1 MALVGAAET
10 SSVLL
15 ADSVG
20 ELVPGTLVAPRVVSA
35 ADDTVDTD
43 APVGMETVD
52 TDGPVDTDTVDTEG
66 PVDIDTVEAAGVTAA
81 PDDVEVVVAPGGDGV
96 CALDTVVEVVAPG
109 GDGV

>member
-1 MALVGAAET
+1 VSLV
-10 SSVLL
+10 
-15 ADSVG
+15 DSVG

-35 ADDTVDTD
+35 AVDVVDTD

-52 TDGPVDTDTVDTEG
+52 TDGPVDTDTVETDG
-66 PVDIDTVEAAGVTAA
+66 PVDTDTVEAAGVTAA
-81 PDDVEVVVAPGGDGV
+81 PDDVEVVVTPGGDGV